1 MQEVT
6 ATSRHYVDRLFHP
19 DPQKVLQGVIDM
31 KNAVI
36 GNNKQKANLIVLG
49 AVPRLL
55 YLLQQ
60 GLSSSELK
68 TEVLGSEL
76 RTEVLGSELRTEVL
90 GSELRTE
97 VLGSE
102 LRTEGAVVLRTEVL
116 GSELRTEGVVVLGS
130 ELRTECVVLLG
141 SELRTEGAVVLRTEC
156 VVVLGSL
163 AMGTENNIK
172 SLVDCHIIPALL
184 QGLVC
189 PDLIFIEACLRCLR
203 TVFISPVTP
212 VQLLYTDPTVIPHLM
227 SLLSRSPRTQDYI
240 TQIFSH
246 CCKTPE
252 HQTVLFNHGAIQ
264 NIAPMLISLSYKVR
278 MQALKCFSVLAYE
291 NTQVS
296 MTLVNVLV
304 DGDLLSQVFVRM
316 LQRDLPIEMQLTA
329 AKCLTYMCR
338 AGAIRTDDRCIVLK
352 TLPCLVRMCSK
363 ERLLEE
369 RVEGAETLA
378 YLMEPDVELQRIAS
392 VTDHLV
398 AMLADYF
405 KYPSSVSAITD
416 IKRLDHDLK
425 HAHELRQA
433 AFKLYAS
440 LGSNDEDIRKKITE
454 TENMMD
460 RIVSGLS
467 ESSIKV
473 RLAAVRC
480 LHSLSRSVQQ
490 LRTSFHDHAV
500 WKPLMKLLQNAP
512 DEVLVMASSTL
523 CNLLLE
529 FSPSKEPILE
539 SGVVELLCSL
549 TQSDSP
555 ALRVNGIWA
564 LMNMA
569 FQADQKVKGEIV
581 RALGTEQLFRLLSDP
596 DTNVLMKTL
605 GLLRNLLSTRPH
617 IDQIMSS
624 HGKQIMQAVTLILEG
639 EHSIEVK
646 EQTLCILANIADGN
660 TAKELIMT
668 NDDILQKIKYY
679 MGHSNAKLQ
688 LAATFCISNLIWN
701 EEGSEADAMTGC
713 QERQDKLR
721 ELGFVDI
728 LHKLTQALDPNLCE
742 RAKTAM
748 QHYLA

>member
-1 MQEVT
+1 MEVT

-60 GLSSSELK
+60 
-68 TEVLGSEL
+68 EVLGSD
-76 RTEVLGSELRTEVL
+76 
-90 GSELRTE
+90 
-97 VLGSE
+97 
-102 LRTEGAVVLRTEVL
+102 
-116 GSELRTEGVVVLGS
+116 
-130 ELRTECVVLLG
+130 
-141 SELRTEGAVVLRTEC
+141 
-156 VVVLGSL
+156 L

-246 CCKTPE
+246 CCKSPE

-363 ERLLEE
+363 ERLLDE

-581 RALGTEQLFRLLSDP
+581 RALGTEQLFRLLSDR

-701 EEGSEADAMTGC
+701 EEGSC